1 LVRCGHV
8 KLSSTGL
15 ACHRGGLSASMY
27 YIICLA
33 ASGSEISNL
42 RPPPSLIHGQGS
54 SCIVYLTGRP
64 PTEPNGAQTVFRGGR
79 STRNICPT
87 GRLETG
93 LRTRDPST
101 MIDTDDNSCA
111 CDNWSFG
118 STDDSGSPNLHDRR
132 VPRRITFAERVMPQ
146 RQSVV
151 VVALIG
157 LGAVGAWAWQQ
168 SALEGQ
174 EPPATGAA
182 EARGALASQP
192 RLATASRASAPPA
205 APSSRPVTAPSP
217 APAVP
222 PQAAAPSAAA
232 AENDAASTGNP
243 PPAPEVPGPEARKF
257 AEGFRDN
264 R

>member
-1 LVRCGHV
+1 
-8 KLSSTGL
+8 
-15 ACHRGGLSASMY
+15 
-27 YIICLA
+27 
-33 ASGSEISNL
+33 
-42 RPPPSLIHGQGS
+42 
-54 SCIVYLTGRP
+54 
-64 PTEPNGAQTVFRGGR
+64 
-79 STRNICPT
+79 
-87 GRLETG
+87 
-93 LRTRDPST
+93 
-101 MIDTDDNSCA
+101 
-111 CDNWSFG
+111 
-118 STDDSGSPNLHDRR
+118 
-132 VPRRITFAERVMPQ
+132 MPQ

-205 APSSRPVTAPSP
+205 APS
-217 APAVP
+217 
-222 PQAAAPSAAA
+222 AAA